1 MPMLQCPNNPAHKE
15 FIMTAMVPE
24 TWVLNEDG
32 DCEDIVEGSGN
43 IQTDLTDA
51 RCQTCSA
58 LVEITAED

>member
-1 MPMLQCPNNPAHKE
+1 MPMLQCPNNPEHKE

-51 RCQTCSA
+51 RCRTCSA